1 MTILFNFFAPL
12 PLAFFSILMGENR
25 QWGDPLTRAILGLS
39 FAAFVIGLLWALWR
53 RERSVA
59 LFLIPLLITHLAT
72 FLVGDIFRSLLT
84 GPKALLGLVALI
96 YLVVEV
102 VAVLWAMSR
111 LGNSRLPALLIG
123 WFCVL
128 YAALPVLYFAQGI
141 GSF

>member
-1 MTILFNFFAPL
+1 VAILFNFFAPL

-25 QWGDPLTRAILGLS
+25 QWGDPLTRTILGLS

-53 RERSVA
+53 RERGVA
-59 LFLIPLLITHLAT
+59 LFLVPLLITHIAT
-72 FLVGDIFRSLLT
+72 FLVGDIFRSLLA
-84 GPKALLGLVALI
+84 GPKALLGLIALV

-111 LGNSRLPALLIG
+111 VGSSRMPALLIG

-141 GSF
+141 GGL